1 MGVFVAVGV
10 EVGVNVEVK
19 VGVGPVGVGVT
30 EVFPI
35 QIPWKTKRSHLSMT
49 RLPSRSA
56 RGA

>member
-49 RLPSRSA
+49 
-56 RGA
+56 